1 MACHLKAFFEGNKTF
16 APFVSPSIICSEDH
30 TGTRG
35 NCTDPVAL
43 STIGLIRQETK
54 ERDLKM
60 RLKNKSALITG
71 GTSGIGLA
79 TARLFIAEGARVAVT
94 GRDEAALERV
104 KAELG
109 ENALALKGDVRSIDD
124 MRAIAAQV
132 KEKFGGL
139 DVVFA
144 NAGWAYPS
152 AVNDI
157 DAQRYDEIMDINVK
171 GVVFTLQA
179 VLPDLREGAS
189 VILNTSFVA
198 QTGKHGISLT
208 AAAKAAVRSLARS
221 WSYEFLDRKIRFN
234 AIAPGAIDTPLLGK
248 WGMSDEQVRS
258 AKAELARTIPV
269 GHMGK
274 AEDIAYA
281 ALYLASDE
289 SSYVVGTELVV
300 DGGAS
305 QL

>member
-1 MACHLKAFFEGNKTF
+1 
-16 APFVSPSIICSEDH
+16 
-30 TGTRG
+30 
-35 NCTDPVAL
+35 
-43 STIGLIRQETK
+43 
-54 ERDLKM
+54 M

-94 GRDEAALERV
+94 GRDATVFERV

-109 ENALALKGDVRSIDD
+109 ENALVLKGDVRSIED
-124 MRAIAAQV
+124 MRAIAAEV
-132 KEKFGGL
+132 KEQFGGL
-139 DVVFA
+139 DVLFA
-144 NAGWAYPS
+144 NAGRAFPS
-152 AVNDI
+152 AVDDI
-157 DAQRYDEIMDINVK
+157 DEGLYNEIMDINVK

-198 QTGKHGISLT
+198 QTGQHGISLT

-234 AIAPGAIDTPLLGK
+234 AIAPGAMDTPLISR
-248 WGMSDEQVRS
+248 WGMSDEWVRDRKAEF
-258 AKAELARTIPV
+258 AKAIPV
-269 GHMGK
+269 GYMGK
-274 AEDIAYA
+274 AEDVAYA

>member
-1 MACHLKAFFEGNKTF
+1 
-16 APFVSPSIICSEDH
+16 
-30 TGTRG
+30 
-35 NCTDPVAL
+35 
-43 STIGLIRQETK
+43 
-54 ERDLKM
+54 M

-94 GRDEAALERV
+94 GRDDAVFERV
-104 KAELG
+104 RAELG
-109 ENALALKGDVRSIDD
+109 ENALVLKGDVRSIED
-124 MRAIAAQV
+124 MRAVAAEV

-144 NAGWAYPS
+144 NAGMAFPS

-157 DAQRYDEIMDINVK
+157 DEKLYGDIMDINVK

-179 VLPDLREGAS
+179 MLPHLREGAS
-189 VILNTSFVA
+189 FILNTSFVA

-234 AIAPGAIDTPLLGK
+234 AIAPGAMDTPLLGK
-248 WGMSDEQVRS
+248 WGMSDDDLRDI
-258 AKAELARTIPV
+258 KIELAKSIPV

-274 AEDIAYA
+274 AQDIAYA

>member
-1 MACHLKAFFEGNKTF
+1 
-16 APFVSPSIICSEDH
+16 
-30 TGTRG
+30 
-35 NCTDPVAL
+35 
-43 STIGLIRQETK
+43 
-54 ERDLKM
+54 M

-79 TARLFIAEGARVAVT
+79 TAKLFIAEGARVAVT
-94 GRDEAALERV
+94 GRDEAVFERV

-109 ENALALKGDVRSIDD
+109 ENALVLKGDVRSIKD
-124 MRAIAAQV
+124 MRAIASTM

-139 DVVFA
+139 DIVFA
-144 NAGWAYPS
+144 NAGRAFPS
-152 AVNDI
+152 ALNDI
-157 DAQRYDEIMDINVK
+157 DEELYNEIMDINVK

-179 VLPDLREGAS
+179 ALPYLREGS
-189 VILNTSFVA
+189 SFILNTSFVA

-221 WSYEFLDRKIRFN
+221 WSYEFLSRKIRFN
-234 AIAPGAIDTPLLGK
+234 AIAPGAMDTPLTSK
-248 WGMSDEQVRS
+248 WGMSDEDLRNLKV
-258 AKAELARTIPV
+258 ELAKTIPV

-289 SSYVVGTELVV
+289 SSYIVGTELVV

>member
-1 MACHLKAFFEGNKTF
+1 
-16 APFVSPSIICSEDH
+16 
-30 TGTRG
+30 
-35 NCTDPVAL
+35 
-43 STIGLIRQETK
+43 
-54 ERDLKM
+54 M
-60 RLKNKSALITG
+60 RLRNKSALITG

-94 GRDEAALERV
+94 GRDDAVFERV

-109 ENALALKGDVRSIDD
+109 ENALVLKGDVRSIDD
-124 MRAIAAQV
+124 MRAIAAEV
-132 KEKFGGL
+132 KEQFGGL

-144 NAGWAYPS
+144 NAGRAFPS

-157 DAQRYDEIMDINVK
+157 DEALYDEILDINVK
-171 GVVFTLQA
+171 GVVYTLQA
-179 VLPDLREGAS
+179 ALPILRECSS

-234 AIAPGAIDTPLLGK
+234 AIAPGAMDTPLISK
-248 WGMSDEQVRS
+248 WGMSEEWVRDRKAEF
-258 AKAELARTIPV
+258 AKAIPV

-300 DGGAS
+300 DGGMS

>member
-1 MACHLKAFFEGNKTF
+1 
-16 APFVSPSIICSEDH
+16 
-30 TGTRG
+30 
-35 NCTDPVAL
+35 
-43 STIGLIRQETK
+43 
-54 ERDLKM
+54 M

-79 TARLFIAEGARVAVT
+79 TAKLFIAEGARVAVT
-94 GRDEAALERV
+94 GRDEAVFERV

-109 ENALALKGDVRSIDD
+109 ENALVLKGDVRSIED
-124 MRAIAAQV
+124 MRAIAAEL

-144 NAGWAYPS
+144 NAGRAFPS

-157 DAQRYDEIMDINVK
+157 TEELYDEIMDINVK

-179 VLPDLREGAS
+179 VLPDLREGS
-189 VILNTSFVA
+189 SFILNTSFVA

-234 AIAPGAIDTPLLGK
+234 AIAPGAMDTPLISK
-248 WGMSDEQVRS
+248 WGMSDEWVRDT
-258 AKAELARTIPV
+258 KAELAKAIPV
-269 GHMGK
+269 GYMGQ

>member
-1 MACHLKAFFEGNKTF
+1 
-16 APFVSPSIICSEDH
+16 
-30 TGTRG
+30 
-35 NCTDPVAL
+35 
-43 STIGLIRQETK
+43 
-54 ERDLKM
+54 M
-60 RLKNKSALITG
+60 RLKNKSILITG

-94 GRDEAALERV
+94 GRDESTFERV
-104 KAELG
+104 RAELG
-109 ENALALKGDVRSIDD
+109 ENALVLRGDVRSLED
-124 MRAIAAQV
+124 MRAVAAKV

-144 NAGWAYPS
+144 NAGRAFPS

-157 DAQRYDEIMDINVK
+157 DEKLYDDIMDINVK

-234 AIAPGAIDTPLLGK
+234 AIAPGAMDTPLLSK
-248 WGMSDEQVRS
+248 WGMSDADLRNIKS
-258 AKAELARTIPV
+258 ELARTIPV

>member
-1 MACHLKAFFEGNKTF
+1 
-16 APFVSPSIICSEDH
+16 
-30 TGTRG
+30 
-35 NCTDPVAL
+35 
-43 STIGLIRQETK
+43 
-54 ERDLKM
+54 M
-60 RLKNKSALITG
+60 RLRNKAVLITG

-79 TARLFIAEGARVAVT
+79 TAKLFVAEGAQVAVT
-94 GRDEAALERV
+94 GRDETVFERV

-109 ENALALKGDVRSIDD
+109 ENALVLKGDVRSIED
-124 MRAIAAQV
+124 MRAIAAKI
-132 KEKFGGL
+132 KERFGGL

-144 NAGWAYPS
+144 NAGWAFPS
-152 AVNDI
+152 ALNEI
-157 DAQRYDEIMDINVK
+157 DDELYSEIMDINVK
-171 GVVFTLQA
+171 GVVVTLQA
-179 VLPDLREGAS
+179 VLTDLREGAS
-189 VILNTSFVA
+189 VILNTSFVD

-234 AIAPGAIDTPLLGK
+234 AIAPGAMDTPLISK
-248 WGMSDEQVRS
+248 WGLSDEVVLERKQAM
-258 AKAELARTIPV
+258 AKAIPV

-289 SSYVVGTELVV
+289 SAYVIGTEIVV

>member
-1 MACHLKAFFEGNKTF
+1 
-16 APFVSPSIICSEDH
+16 
-30 TGTRG
+30 
-35 NCTDPVAL
+35 
-43 STIGLIRQETK
+43 
-54 ERDLKM
+54 M
-60 RLKNKSALITG
+60 RLKSKSALITG

-79 TARLFIAEGARVAVT
+79 TAKLFISEGARVAVT
-94 GRDEAALERV
+94 GRDEAAFERV

-109 ENALALKGDVRSIDD
+109 ENALVLKGDVRSIED
-124 MRAIAAQV
+124 MRAIAAEM
-132 KEKFGGL
+132 KERFGGL

-144 NAGWAYPS
+144 NAGWAFPS
-152 AVNDI
+152 ALNDI
-157 DAQRYDEIMDINVK
+157 DDDLYSEIMDINVK
-171 GVVFTLQA
+171 GVVFTVQA
-179 VLPDLREGAS
+179 ALPVLRDHSS

-234 AIAPGAIDTPLLGK
+234 AIAPGGMETPLLSK
-248 WGMSDEQVRS
+248 WGMSDEDVHNFKS
-258 AKAELARTIPV
+258 EFAKTIPV
-269 GHMGK
+269 GHLGK

-289 SSYVVGTELVV
+289 SSYVVGPELIV

>member
-1 MACHLKAFFEGNKTF
+1 
-16 APFVSPSIICSEDH
+16 
-30 TGTRG
+30 
-35 NCTDPVAL
+35 
-43 STIGLIRQETK
+43 
-54 ERDLKM
+54 M

-79 TARLFIAEGARVAVT
+79 TAKLFIAEGARVVVT
-94 GRDEAALERV
+94 GRDETAFERV

-109 ENALALKGDVRSIDD
+109 ENALVLKGDVRSIND
-124 MRAIAAQV
+124 MRAIAAAA

-144 NAGWAYPS
+144 NAGWAFPS
-152 AVNDI
+152 ALNDI
-157 DAQRYDEIMDINVK
+157 DDELYSEIMDINVK

-179 VLPDLREGAS
+179 VLPDLREGSS
-189 VILNTSFVA
+189 VILNTSFVD

-234 AIAPGAIDTPLLGK
+234 AIAPGGMETPLLSK
-248 WGMSDEQVRS
+248 WGMSDEDVRNFKS
-258 AKAELARTIPV
+258 EFAKTIPV

>member
-1 MACHLKAFFEGNKTF
+1 
-16 APFVSPSIICSEDH
+16 
-30 TGTRG
+30 
-35 NCTDPVAL
+35 
-43 STIGLIRQETK
+43 
-54 ERDLKM
+54 M
-60 RLKNKSALITG
+60 RLKNKTALITG

-94 GRDEAALERV
+94 GRDAAALERTRI
-104 KAELG
+104 ELG
-109 ENALALKGDVRSIDD
+109 ENALAFKGDVRSLDD
-124 MRAIAAQV
+124 MKVIAAEI

-144 NAGWAYPS
+144 NAGRAFPS
-152 AVNDI
+152 ALNDI
-157 DAQRYDEIMDINVK
+157 DDALYDDIMDINVK
-171 GVVFTLQA
+171 GVVHTIQATL
-179 VLPDLREGAS
+179 PHLREGAS

-198 QTGKHGISLT
+198 QTGAHGISLT

-234 AIAPGAIDTPLLGK
+234 AIAPGAIDTPLMSK
-248 WGMSDEQVRS
+248 WGMPDEWVRS
-258 AKAELARTIPV
+258 RKAEFATAIPV
-269 GHMGK
+269 GHLGK
-274 AEDIAYA
+274 AEDIANA

>member
-1 MACHLKAFFEGNKTF
+1 
-16 APFVSPSIICSEDH
+16 
-30 TGTRG
+30 
-35 NCTDPVAL
+35 
-43 STIGLIRQETK
+43 
-54 ERDLKM
+54 M

-79 TARLFIAEGARVAVT
+79 TAKLFIAEGARVAVT
-94 GRDEAALERV
+94 GRDPAAFERV

-109 ENALALKGDVRSIDD
+109 EHALVLKGDVRSIED
-124 MRAIAAQV
+124 MRAIAAEV
-132 KEKFGGL
+132 NEKFGGL

-144 NAGWAYPS
+144 NAGWAFPS

-157 DAQRYDEIMDINVK
+157 NDALYDEIMDINVK

-179 VLPDLREGAS
+179 VLPELRAGAS

-234 AIAPGAIDTPLLGK
+234 AIAPGPIDTPLLGR
-248 WGMSDEQVRS
+248 WGMPDEWVRDRKAEF
-258 AKAELARTIPV
+258 AKAIPV
-269 GHMGK
+269 GRLGN
-274 AEDIAYA
+274 ADDVRGFVA
-281 ALYLASDE
+281 
-289 SSYVVGTELVV
+289 
-300 DGGAS
+300 GGAS

>member
-1 MACHLKAFFEGNKTF
+1 
-16 APFVSPSIICSEDH
+16 
-30 TGTRG
+30 
-35 NCTDPVAL
+35 
-43 STIGLIRQETK
+43 
-54 ERDLKM
+54 M
-60 RLKNKSALITG
+60 RLKNKAVLITG

-79 TARLFIAEGARVAVT
+79 TAKLFIAEGARVAVT
-94 GRDEAALERV
+94 GRDETVFGKV

-109 ENALALKGDVRSIDD
+109 ENAIVLKGDVRSIED
-124 MRAIAAQV
+124 MRAIAAEV
-132 KEKFGGL
+132 KDTFGGL

-144 NAGWAYPS
+144 NAGRAFPS

-157 DAQRYDEIMDINVK
+157 TENLYEEIMDINVK
-171 GVVFTLQA
+171 GVVITLQA
-179 VLPDLREGAS
+179 VLPDLREGS
-189 VILNTSFVA
+189 SFILNTSFVA

-234 AIAPGAIDTPLLGK
+234 AIAPGAMDTPLISK
-248 WGMSDEQVRS
+248 WGMSDEDVRHT
-258 AKAELARTIPV
+258 KAELAKVIPV
-269 GHMGK
+269 GHMGQ

-289 SSYVVGTELVV
+289 SSYVLGTELIV

>member
-1 MACHLKAFFEGNKTF
+1 
-16 APFVSPSIICSEDH
+16 
-30 TGTRG
+30 
-35 NCTDPVAL
+35 
-43 STIGLIRQETK
+43 
-54 ERDLKM
+54 M
-60 RLKNKSALITG
+60 RLKSKSALITG

-79 TARLFIAEGARVAVT
+79 TAKLFISEGARVAVT
-94 GRDEAALERV
+94 GRDEAAFERV

-109 ENALALKGDVRSIDD
+109 ENALVLKGDVRSIED
-124 MRAIAAQV
+124 MRAIATEI

-144 NAGWAYPS
+144 NAGWAFPS
-152 AVNDI
+152 ALNDI
-157 DAQRYDEIMDINVK
+157 DDDLYSEIMDINVK
-171 GVVFTLQA
+171 GVVFTVQA
-179 VLPDLREGAS
+179 AQPLLRDHSS

-234 AIAPGAIDTPLLGK
+234 AIAPGGMETPLLSK
-248 WGMSDEQVRS
+248 WGMSDEDVHNFIS
-258 AKAELARTIPV
+258 EFAKTIPV
-269 GHMGK
+269 GHLGK

-289 SSYVVGTELVV
+289 SSYVVGTELIV

>member
-1 MACHLKAFFEGNKTF
+1 
-16 APFVSPSIICSEDH
+16 
-30 TGTRG
+30 
-35 NCTDPVAL
+35 
-43 STIGLIRQETK
+43 
-54 ERDLKM
+54 M
-60 RLKNKSALITG
+60 RLKNKSVLITG

-94 GRDEAALERV
+94 GRDVAVFERV
-104 KAELG
+104 RAELG
-109 ENALALKGDVRSIDD
+109 ETALVLQGDVRSLKD
-124 MRAIAAQV
+124 MRAIAAEV
-132 KEKFGGL
+132 KERFGGL

-144 NAGWAYPS
+144 NAGRAFPS
-152 AVNDI
+152 PLNDI
-157 DAQRYDEIMDINVK
+157 DDDLYDEIMDINVK
-171 GVVFTLQA
+171 GVVVTLQA

-234 AIAPGAIDTPLLGK
+234 AIAPGAMDTPLISK
-248 WGMSDEQVRS
+248 WGMSDEWVRER
-258 AKAELARTIPV
+258 KAEFAQAVPV

>member
-1 MACHLKAFFEGNKTF
+1 
-16 APFVSPSIICSEDH
+16 
-30 TGTRG
+30 
-35 NCTDPVAL
+35 
-43 STIGLIRQETK
+43 
-54 ERDLKM
+54 M
-60 RLKNKSALITG
+60 RLKNKSVLITG
-71 GTSGIGLA
+71 GTSGIGFA

-94 GRDEAALERV
+94 GRDDSVFERV

-109 ENALALKGDVRSIDD
+109 ENALILKGDVRSLDD
-124 MRAIAAQV
+124 MRAIAA
-132 KEKFGGL
+132 EIEAKFGGL

-144 NAGWAYPS
+144 NAGWAFPS
-152 AVNDI
+152 ALNDI
-157 DAQRYDEIMDINVK
+157 DDDLYGEIMDINVK

-179 VLPDLREGAS
+179 VLPHLRAGAS

-234 AIAPGAIDTPLLGK
+234 AIAPGAINTPLIGK
-248 WGMSDEQVRS
+248 WGMSDEWVRDR
-258 AKAELARTIPV
+258 KAEFAESIPV
-269 GHMGK
+269 GHMGN

-289 SSYVVGTELVV
+289 SSYVLGTELVV

>member
-1 MACHLKAFFEGNKTF
+1 
-16 APFVSPSIICSEDH
+16 
-30 TGTRG
+30 
-35 NCTDPVAL
+35 
-43 STIGLIRQETK
+43 
-54 ERDLKM
+54 M

-79 TARLFIAEGARVAVT
+79 TAKLFIAEGAKVAVT
-94 GRDEAALERV
+94 GRDEAVFERV

-109 ENALALKGDVRSIDD
+109 ENSLVLKGDVRSIKD
-124 MRAIAAQV
+124 MRAIAAEV

-144 NAGWAYPS
+144 NAGWAFPS
-152 AVNDI
+152 ALNDI
-157 DAQRYDEIMDINVK
+157 DDELYSEIMDVNVK

-179 VLPDLREGAS
+179 VLPDLREGSS
-189 VILNTSFVA
+189 VILNTSFVD

-234 AIAPGAIDTPLLGK
+234 AIAPGGMETPLLSK
-248 WGMSDEQVRS
+248 WGMSDEDVRNFKS
-258 AKAELARTIPV
+258 EFAKSIPV

>member
-1 MACHLKAFFEGNKTF
+1 
-16 APFVSPSIICSEDH
+16 
-30 TGTRG
+30 
-35 NCTDPVAL
+35 
-43 STIGLIRQETK
+43 
-54 ERDLKM
+54 M

-79 TARLFIAEGARVAVT
+79 TAKLFIAEGARVAVT
-94 GRDEAALERV
+94 GRNDAVFERV
-104 KAELG
+104 QAELG
-109 ENALALKGDVRSIDD
+109 EHALALKGDVRSIED
-124 MRAIAAQV
+124 MRAVAAEV
-132 KEKFGGL
+132 NEKFGGL

-144 NAGWAYPS
+144 NAGRAFPS

-157 DAQRYDEIMDINVK
+157 DEQLYDEIMDINVK

-179 VLPDLREGAS
+179 VLPYLRDSSS

-198 QTGKHGISLT
+198 QTGAHGISLT

-221 WSYEFLDRKIRFN
+221 WSHEFLDRKIRFN
-234 AIAPGAIDTPLLGK
+234 AIAPGAIDTPLISK
-248 WGMSDEQVRS
+248 WGMSDEWVRDRKAEF
-258 AKAELARTIPV
+258 AKAIPV
-269 GHMGK
+269 GHMGQ

>member
-1 MACHLKAFFEGNKTF
+1 
-16 APFVSPSIICSEDH
+16 
-30 TGTRG
+30 
-35 NCTDPVAL
+35 
-43 STIGLIRQETK
+43 
-54 ERDLKM
+54 M

-79 TARLFIAEGARVAVT
+79 TARLFVAEGARVAVT
-94 GRDEAALERV
+94 GRDDAVFERV
-104 KAELG
+104 QAELG
-109 ENALALKGDVRSIDD
+109 ESALVLKGDVRSIED
-124 MRAIAAQV
+124 MRAVADEV

-144 NAGWAYPS
+144 NAGKAFPS

-157 DAQRYDEIMDINVK
+157 DEKLYGDIMDINVK

-179 VLPDLREGAS
+179 MLPHLQDGAS
-189 VILNTSFVA
+189 FILNTSFVA

-221 WSYEFLDRKIRFN
+221 WSYEFLDRRIRFN
-234 AIAPGAIDTPLLGK
+234 AIAPGAMDTPLLSK
-248 WGMSDEQVRS
+248 WGMSNEDLRNI
-258 AKAELARTIPV
+258 KIELARSIPA

>member
-1 MACHLKAFFEGNKTF
+1 
-16 APFVSPSIICSEDH
+16 
-30 TGTRG
+30 
-35 NCTDPVAL
+35 
-43 STIGLIRQETK
+43 
-54 ERDLKM
+54 M
-60 RLKNKSALITG
+60 RLKNKSVLITG

-94 GRDEAALERV
+94 GRDATVFERV

-109 ENALALKGDVRSIDD
+109 ENALVLKGDVRSIED
-124 MRAIAAQV
+124 MRAIAAEV
-132 KEKFGGL
+132 KEQFGGL

-144 NAGWAYPS
+144 NAGRAFPS
-152 AVNDI
+152 AVDDI
-157 DAQRYDEIMDINVK
+157 DEGLYNEIMDINVK

-198 QTGKHGISLT
+198 QTGQHGISLT

-234 AIAPGAIDTPLLGK
+234 AIAPGAMDTPLISR
-248 WGMSDEQVRS
+248 WGMSDEWVRDRKAEF
-258 AKAELARTIPV
+258 AKAIPV
-269 GHMGK
+269 GYMGK
-274 AEDIAYA
+274 AEDVAYA

>member
-1 MACHLKAFFEGNKTF
+1 
-16 APFVSPSIICSEDH
+16 
-30 TGTRG
+30 
-35 NCTDPVAL
+35 
-43 STIGLIRQETK
+43 
-54 ERDLKM
+54 M
-60 RLKNKSALITG
+60 RLKNISALITG

-79 TARLFIAEGARVAVT
+79 TAKLFMAEGARVAVT
-94 GRDEAALERV
+94 GRDEAAFERV

-109 ENALALKGDVRSIDD
+109 EHALVLKGDVRSLDD
-124 MRAIAAQV
+124 MRAIAAAAD
-132 KEKFGGL
+132 ETFGGL

-144 NAGWAYPS
+144 NAGWAFPS

-157 DAQRYDEIMDINVK
+157 DDTLYNDIMDVNVK

-179 VLPDLREGAS
+179 ALPYLREGSS
-189 VILNTSFVA
+189 VVLNTSFVDR
-198 QTGKHGISLT
+198 TGKHGISLT

-234 AIAPGAIDTPLLGK
+234 AIAPGPIDTPLLSRWGK
-248 WGMSDEQVRS
+248 PDEWVRER
-258 AKAELARTIPV
+258 KAEFAHAIPV
-269 GHMGK
+269 GRMGK
-274 AEDIAYA
+274 ADDIAYA

>member
-1 MACHLKAFFEGNKTF
+1 
-16 APFVSPSIICSEDH
+16 
-30 TGTRG
+30 
-35 NCTDPVAL
+35 
-43 STIGLIRQETK
+43 
-54 ERDLKM
+54 M

-79 TARLFIAEGARVAVT
+79 TAKLFIAEGARVAVT
-94 GRDEAALERV
+94 GRDVAAFERV

-109 ENALALKGDVRSIDD
+109 DDALVFRADVRSIDD
-124 MRAIAAQV
+124 MRAVAAEL
-132 KEKFGGL
+132 KERFGGL

-144 NAGWAYPS
+144 NAGWAFPS
-152 AVNDI
+152 AVKDI
-157 DAQRYDEIMDINVK
+157 DDDLYNEIMDINVK
-171 GVVFTLQA
+171 GVVYTLQA
-179 VLPDLREGAS
+179 MLPELREGAS

-234 AIAPGAIDTPLLGK
+234 AIAPGGTDTPLLSK
-248 WGMSDEQVRS
+248 WGMSDEDVRNFKS
-258 AKAELARTIPV
+258 EFAKTIPV
-269 GHMGK
+269 GRLAK

-289 SSYVVGTELVV
+289 SSYVVGSELVV

>member
-1 MACHLKAFFEGNKTF
+1 
-16 APFVSPSIICSEDH
+16 
-30 TGTRG
+30 
-35 NCTDPVAL
+35 
-43 STIGLIRQETK
+43 
-54 ERDLKM
+54 M
-60 RLKNKSALITG
+60 RLKNKAVLITG

-94 GRDEAALERV
+94 GRDVAVFERV
-104 KAELG
+104 RAELG
-109 ENALALKGDVRSIDD
+109 ETALVLQGDVRSLKD
-124 MRAIAAQV
+124 MRAIAAEV
-132 KEKFGGL
+132 KERFGAL

-144 NAGWAYPS
+144 NAGRAFPS
-152 AVNDI
+152 PLNDI
-157 DAQRYDEIMDINVK
+157 DDDLYDEIMDINVK
-171 GVVFTLQA
+171 GVVVTLQA

-234 AIAPGAIDTPLLGK
+234 AIAPGAMDTPLISK
-248 WGMSDEQVRS
+248 WGMSDEWVRER
-258 AKAELARTIPV
+258 KAEFAQAVPV

>member
-1 MACHLKAFFEGNKTF
+1 
-16 APFVSPSIICSEDH
+16 
-30 TGTRG
+30 
-35 NCTDPVAL
+35 
-43 STIGLIRQETK
+43 
-54 ERDLKM
+54 M

-79 TARLFIAEGARVAVT
+79 TAKLFMAEGARVAVT
-94 GRDEAALERV
+94 GRDEAAFERV

-109 ENALALKGDVRSIDD
+109 EQALVLKGDVRSLDD
-124 MRAIAAQV
+124 MRAIAAAAD
-132 KEKFGGL
+132 ETFGGL

-144 NAGWAYPS
+144 NAGWAFPS
-152 AVNDI
+152 AVDDIDDTLYNDI
-157 DAQRYDEIMDINVK
+157 MDVNVK

-179 VLPDLREGAS
+179 ALPYLREGSS
-189 VILNTSFVA
+189 VILNTSFVDR
-198 QTGKHGISLT
+198 TGKHGISLT

-234 AIAPGAIDTPLLGK
+234 AIAPGPIDTPLLSRWGK
-248 WGMSDEQVRS
+248 PDEWVRER
-258 AKAELARTIPV
+258 KAEFAHAIPV
-269 GHMGK
+269 GRMGK
-274 AEDIAYA
+274 ADDIAYA

>member
-1 MACHLKAFFEGNKTF
+1 
-16 APFVSPSIICSEDH
+16 
-30 TGTRG
+30 
-35 NCTDPVAL
+35 
-43 STIGLIRQETK
+43 
-54 ERDLKM
+54 M

-94 GRDEAALERV
+94 GRDDAVFERV
-104 KAELG
+104 QAELG
-109 ENALALKGDVRSIDD
+109 ENAIVLKGDVRSIED
-124 MRAIAAQV
+124 MRAIAAEV

-139 DVVFA
+139 DIVFA
-144 NAGWAYPS
+144 NAGRAFPS

-157 DAQRYDEIMDINVK
+157 DDELYNEIMDINVK
-171 GVVFTLQA
+171 GVVLTLQA

-189 VILNTSFVA
+189 FILNTSFVA
-198 QTGKHGISLT
+198 QTGKHGISFT

-234 AIAPGAIDTPLLGK
+234 AIAPGAMDTPLLGK
-248 WGMSDEQVRS
+248 WGLSDEDVRNIKGGF
-258 AKAELARTIPV
+258 AKTIPV
-269 GHMGK
+269 GHMGT
-274 AEDIAYA
+274 AEDIAHA

>member
-1 MACHLKAFFEGNKTF
+1 
-16 APFVSPSIICSEDH
+16 
-30 TGTRG
+30 
-35 NCTDPVAL
+35 
-43 STIGLIRQETK
+43 
-54 ERDLKM
+54 M

-79 TARLFIAEGARVAVT
+79 TAKLFIAQGARVAVT
-94 GRDEAALERV
+94 GRDEAMFDRV

-109 ENALALKGDVRSIDD
+109 ESALVLKGDVRSIED
-124 MRAIAAQV
+124 MRRIGAEV

-139 DVVFA
+139 DIVFA
-144 NAGWAYPS
+144 NAGWAFPS
-152 AVNDI
+152 AINDI
-157 DAQRYDEIMDINVK
+157 DEKLYDEIMDINVK

-179 VLPDLREGAS
+179 VLPDLREGSS

-234 AIAPGAIDTPLLGK
+234 AIAPGAINTPLITK
-248 WGMSDEQVRS
+248 WGMSDEWVRDR
-258 AKAELARTIPV
+258 KAEFADAVPV
-269 GHMGK
+269 GYMGK

>member
-1 MACHLKAFFEGNKTF
+1 
-16 APFVSPSIICSEDH
+16 
-30 TGTRG
+30 
-35 NCTDPVAL
+35 
-43 STIGLIRQETK
+43 
-54 ERDLKM
+54 M

-79 TARLFIAEGARVAVT
+79 TAKLFIAEGARVAVT
-94 GRDEAALERV
+94 GRDVAAFERV
-104 KAELG
+104 QAELG
-109 ENALALKGDVRSIDD
+109 ENALVLKGDVRSIED
-124 MRAIAAQV
+124 MRAIAAEV

-144 NAGWAYPS
+144 NAGHAFPS
-152 AVNDI
+152 ALNDI
-157 DAQRYDEIMDINVK
+157 DDDLYDEIMDINVK
-171 GVVFTLQA
+171 GVVVTLQA
-179 VLPDLREGAS
+179 VLPDLREGSS

-234 AIAPGAIDTPLLGK
+234 AIAPGAMDTPLISK
-248 WGMSDEQVRS
+248 WGMSDEWVRDR
-258 AKAELARTIPV
+258 KAEFAQAVPV

>member
-1 MACHLKAFFEGNKTF
+1 
-16 APFVSPSIICSEDH
+16 
-30 TGTRG
+30 
-35 NCTDPVAL
+35 
-43 STIGLIRQETK
+43 
-54 ERDLKM
+54 M
-60 RLKNKSALITG
+60 RLKNKSVLITG

-94 GRDEAALERV
+94 GRNDDVFERV
-104 KAELG
+104 QAELG
-109 ENALALKGDVRSIDD
+109 EQALVLKGDVRSIED
-124 MRAIAAQV
+124 MRAIAAEV
-132 KEKFGGL
+132 NEKFGGL

-144 NAGWAYPS
+144 NAGRAFPS

-157 DAQRYDEIMDINVK
+157 DEQLYDEIMDINVK

-179 VLPDLREGAS
+179 VLPYLRDRSS

-198 QTGKHGISLT
+198 QTGAHGISLT

-234 AIAPGAIDTPLLGK
+234 AIAPGAIDTPLISK
-248 WGMSDEQVRS
+248 WGMSDEWVRDRKAEF
-258 AKAELARTIPV
+258 AKAIPV
-269 GHMGK
+269 GHMGQ

-289 SSYVVGTELVV
+289 SAYVVGTELVV

>member
-1 MACHLKAFFEGNKTF
+1 
-16 APFVSPSIICSEDH
+16 
-30 TGTRG
+30 
-35 NCTDPVAL
+35 
-43 STIGLIRQETK
+43 
-54 ERDLKM
+54 M
-60 RLKNKSALITG
+60 RLKNKSVLITG

-94 GRDEAALERV
+94 GRDVAVFERV
-104 KAELG
+104 QAELG
-109 ENALALKGDVRSIDD
+109 ENALVLQGDVRSLKD
-124 MRAIAAQV
+124 MRAIAAEV
-132 KEKFGGL
+132 KERFGGL

-144 NAGWAYPS
+144 NAGRAFPS
-152 AVNDI
+152 ALNDI
-157 DAQRYDEIMDINVK
+157 DDDLYEEIMDINVK
-171 GVVFTLQA
+171 GVVVTLQA

-221 WSYEFLDRKIRFN
+221 WSYEFLERKIRFN
-234 AIAPGAIDTPLLGK
+234 AIAPGAMDTPLISK
-248 WGMSDEQVRS
+248 WGMSDEWVRER
-258 AKAELARTIPV
+258 KAEFAQAVPV

>member
-1 MACHLKAFFEGNKTF
+1 
-16 APFVSPSIICSEDH
+16 
-30 TGTRG
+30 
-35 NCTDPVAL
+35 
-43 STIGLIRQETK
+43 
-54 ERDLKM
+54 M

-79 TARLFIAEGARVAVT
+79 TAKLFIAEGARVAVT
-94 GRDEAALERV
+94 GRNDAVFEQV

-109 ENALALKGDVRSIDD
+109 EHALVLKGDVRSIED
-124 MRAIAAQV
+124 MRRIAAEV

-144 NAGWAYPS
+144 NAGRAFPS
-152 AVNDI
+152 AINDI
-157 DAQRYDEIMDINVK
+157 EEELYNEIMDINVK

-189 VILNTSFVA
+189 FILNTSFVA
-198 QTGKHGISLT
+198 QTGKHNISLT

-221 WSYEFLDRKIRFN
+221 WSFEFLDRKIRFN
-234 AIAPGAIDTPLLGK
+234 AIAPGGINTPLLGK
-248 WGMSDEQVRS
+248 WGMSDHDLQHFKSEFE
-258 AKAELARTIPV
+258 KFIPV

>member
-1 MACHLKAFFEGNKTF
+1 
-16 APFVSPSIICSEDH
+16 
-30 TGTRG
+30 
-35 NCTDPVAL
+35 
-43 STIGLIRQETK
+43 
-54 ERDLKM
+54 M

-79 TARLFIAEGARVAVT
+79 TARLFIAEGAKVAVT
-94 GRDEAALERV
+94 GRDETVFERV

-109 ENALALKGDVRSIDD
+109 ENALVLKGDVRSIKD
-124 MRAIAAQV
+124 MRAIAAKV

-144 NAGWAYPS
+144 NAGWAFPS
-152 AVNDI
+152 ALDDI
-157 DAQRYDEIMDINVK
+157 DDELYSEIMDINVK

-179 VLPDLREGAS
+179 VLTDLREGAS
-189 VILNTSFVA
+189 VILNTSFVD

-234 AIAPGAIDTPLLGK
+234 AIAPGAMDTPLISK
-248 WGMSDEQVRS
+248 WGLSDEVVRERKQAM
-258 AKAELARTIPV
+258 AKTIPV

-289 SSYVVGTELVV
+289 SSYVVGTEMIV